1 MTTGIAAILHRR
13 EPEPRQWINGRYL
26 PILQKAKKSPEI
38 NPGDSKLLAADT
50 QKLNEESHEHIKHS
64 KTQQGERHEY
74 K

>member
-1 MTTGIAAILHRR
+1 MTTGIAAILERLA
-13 EPEPRQWINGRYL
+13 PRYGYVLTLRSRT
-26 PILQKAKKSPEI
+26 KKSPEI